1 MLFSFKH
8 GLERIGRIERIYGAW
23 WMCSY
28 EAHRP
33 WWICHGNLLKTRLGI
48 SLWQTHTYPA
58 TAGHHKSTIITNAT
72 HVLWQLLKSNQTD
85 AMSYRTS
92 SCMSVGL
99 MAHVSSIGNI
109 RDLIPFRLP
118 TGQTRQVG
126 RFRQASSL
134 AWMNIT
140 TWLHGR
146 KPGERKQVPS
156 V

>member
-1 MLFSFKH
+1 
-8 GLERIGRIERIYGAW
+8 
-23 WMCSY
+23 
-28 EAHRP
+28 
-33 WWICHGNLLKTRLGI
+33 
-48 SLWQTHTYPA
+48 
-58 TAGHHKSTIITNAT
+58 
-72 HVLWQLLKSNQTD
+72 
-85 AMSYRTS
+85 MSYRTS

-140 TWLHGR
+140 TCLHGR
-146 KPGERKQVPS
+146 KPGERKQVLSVQIRGKKRTHPLAYCPPGSRVVCADYLAHLLRRCTRLLEVLPS
-156 V
+156 RQQSAMCSICPARIVLEDCHMQGKTVYSCLSPWGGW